1 MRSLVRLISLLC
13 FISVFGL
20 SLALRHATQG
30 RMFTQ
35 IPSDTLAKME
45 APKPADDAFAGLGLD
60 DLAGAPT
67 KVDNE
72 FRLGLFP
79 SGAGHYLAESASVL
93 TLSAPPFLLF
103 VFTLWYTGRRRHI
116 VKV

>member
-1 MRSLVRLISLLC
+1 MRPLIRLIALVC
-13 FISVFGL
+13 FLAVLGL
-20 SLALRHATQG
+20 SLSLRHATQG
-30 RMFTQ
+30 KVFTQ
-35 IPSDTLAKME
+35 VPSESLAKMQDT
-45 APKPADDAFAGLGLD
+45 KPAEDAFAGLGLD

-72 FRLGLFP
+72 FRLGLLP

-103 VFTLWYTGRRRHI
+103 LFTLWYTRRPRHA
-116 VKV
+116 K

>member
-1 MRSLVRLISLLC
+1 MRSLVRFIALLC
-13 FISVFGL
+13 FIAVLGL
-20 SLALRHATQG
+20 SLTLRHATRG
-30 RMFTQ
+30 KMFTQ
-35 IPSDTLAKME
+35 VPSESLAKLQGS
-45 APKPADDAFAGLGLD
+45 KPADDAFAGLGLD

-103 VFTLWYTGRRRHI
+103 VFTLWYTRRPLARRTA
-116 VKV
+116 